1 MSGCLKP
8 IVRKYKYKNPQN
20 GSQRV
25 RRRLGHRVMARLNS
39 EIPLH
44 VHQELLRQ
52 AKRGNITK
60 AELVTQMVEYCLED
74 LHEAEAE
81 TDSSVAPF

>member
-1 MSGCLKP
+1 MAGCLKP
-8 IVRKYKYKNPQN
+8 IVRKYKYMNPQN
-20 GSQRV
+20 GSKRV

-44 VHQELLRQ
+44 VHQELVRQ

-60 AELVTQMVEYCLED
+60 AELVTQMLEYCLED
-74 LHEAEAE
+74 LHQ
-81 TDSSVAPF
+81 TDADADGSIAPF